1 MALDYGLSGQNTLS
15 RHNVKLMLLW
25 ELLQPSSNCRS
36 LSRGL
41 KGARIE
47 FSCLLV
53 SYKPL
58 GRKVGFTPTAFR
70 ATRDH
75 TAARDGFPEVSTTT
89 PIDSIEKFAAR
100 TTREPP
106 S

>member
-1 MALDYGLSGQNTLS
+1 M
-15 RHNVKLMLLW
+15 
-25 ELLQPSSNCRS
+25 
-36 LSRGL
+36 
-41 KGARIE
+41 
-47 FSCLLV
+47 LV
-53 SYKPL
+53 SYRPL
-58 GRKVGFTPTAFR
+58 AVKVGFTPAAFR

-75 TAARDGFPEVSTTT
+75 TAAKNGFPEVSTTT